1 MIADDEVYMAEE
13 ESRQEYV
20 LEDTGLIW
28 RGSHNRLRPT
38 PWAYSQFERDCLECA
53 LYLLSGPGRL
63 SESARADPVKTARAV
78 SAAVSNWGKRAKNA
92 LRLRKINF
100 WLF

>member
-1 MIADDEVYMAEE
+1 MAEE
-13 ESRQEYV
+13 EGRQEYV

-28 RGSHNRLRPT
+28 RGSHNRLRAT
-38 PWAYSQFERDCLECA
+38 PWAYSQFERDCLQCA

-78 SAAVSNWGKRAKNA
+78 SAAVC
-92 LRLRKINF
+92 KIH
-100 WLF
+100 